1 MGGKHRCPERAPY
14 LELHIVFPVEILSGS
29 IIPSELPA
37 GLCIIQDSTN
47 GTGFYSCGTEIGFS
61 TAGLPIRKVRGRT
74 EVHGEIR
81 APEIYQHKS
90 GNTEEMESW
99 DKLGEECGIFSIVSH
114 PEAARITYL
123 GLYALQHRGQESAG
137 IVSSDRKKL
146 RIERGM
152 GYVADLFNE
161 DRLEK
166 LPGDSALGHVRY
178 STSGESAVWNAQPM
192 LIDCWRGSVALAHN
206 GNLTNATQLR
216 RELERDGAI
225 FHSTSDTEVVLHL
238 LSRSRRRTTQEAFVE
253 ALRMIQGA
261 YCMVLLTPEYL
272 LAARDP
278 HGFRPL
284 TLGRI
289 RDSYVVTSETCA
301 LDLINA
307 EYVRDIEPG
316 EVMMVDGNSLE
327 YQFPLP
333 KEKPSFCVFEHIYF
347 SRPDSLVFGRT
358 VNTSRREMGRNLARE
373 HRIDADVVVPV
384 PDSGVSAAIGYSL
397 ESGIPLEFGL
407 IRNHYVGRTFI
418 EPKQSIRNFGVK
430 IKLNPVREILQGR
443 RIVLVDDSIVRGT
456 TSRKIVQIIRA
467 AGAREIHVRIT
478 APPLIAPCY
487 YGIDIPTKRELIA
500 SSKTVEE
507 ICEFIGADSLG
518 YMSLESVMKSV
529 DNRSRYCAAC
539 FTGCY
544 PTDVIFDDRQRKLF
558 DDSDDLPPAEAD
570 AE

>member
-1 MGGKHRCPERAPY
+1 MPGINK
-14 LELHIVFPVEILSGS
+14 
-29 IIPSELPA
+29 
-37 GLCIIQDSTN
+37 
-47 GTGFYSCGTEIGFS
+47 
-61 TAGLPIRKVRGRT
+61 
-74 EVHGEIR
+74 
-81 APEIYQHKS
+81 
-90 GNTEEMESW
+90 EMESW
-99 DKLGEECGIFSIVSH
+99 DKLGEECGIFSIVAH
-114 PEAARITYL
+114 PEASRMAYL

-146 RIERGM
+146 HLERGM

-161 DRLEK
+161 NRLEK

-178 STSGESAVWNAQPM
+178 STSGESAVWNAQPI
-192 LIDCWRGSVALAHN
+192 LIDCWRGPVALAHN
-206 GNLTNATQLR
+206 GNLTNAAQLR

-225 FHSTSDTEVVLHL
+225 FHSTSDSEVVLHL
-238 LSRSRRRTTQEAFVE
+238 ISRSRRRTLQEAFVE

-284 TLGRI
+284 VLGHI
-289 RDSYVVTSETCA
+289 KDSYVVTSETCA

-316 EVMMVDGNSLE
+316 EVLTIEGNSLE
-327 YQFPLP
+327 SNFPLP
-333 KEKPSFCVFEHIYF
+333 KEKPSFCIFEHIYF

-373 HRIDADVVVPV
+373 HAVEADVVVPV
-384 PDSGVSAAIGYSL
+384 PDSGVSAAIGYAQ
-397 ESGIPLEFGL
+397 ESGLPIEFGL

-430 IKLNPVREILQGR
+430 IKLNPVREILEGK

-456 TSRKIVQIIRA
+456 TSKKIVQIIRA
-467 AGAREIHVRIT
+467 VGAREIHVRIT

-487 YGIDIPTKRELIA
+487 YGIDIPTRRELIA
-500 SSKTVEE
+500 ASKSVEE
-507 ICEFIGADSLG
+507 ICEFMGADSLG
-518 YMSLESVMKSV
+518 YMSLESTLRSV
-529 DNRSRYCAAC
+529 EDKKQFCSAC
-539 FTGCY
+539 FTDIY
-544 PTDVIFDDRQRKLF
+544 PTDVVFDDKQRKLF
-558 DDSDDLPPAEAD
+558 DDTDDPPPAEAD
-570 AE
+570 V